1 MEWKKAHFETRPHKD
16 QYFILATASEML
28 NALLD
33 ESLTRLQKMLANKFV
48 GRCRGEV
55 EVLYRKLQYLDSMM
69 EEWMEL
75 QRQWIY
81 LENIFG
87 SADIASKMGAD
98 AKRFQQVDHLWKE
111 VMKNVNAN
119 PSVSKMVAGYQT
131 PHIGSHN
138 SLLFLNFNANY
149 LEIFKEQNR
158 ILEEI

>member
-1 MEWKKAHFETRPHKD
+1 
-16 QYFILATASEML
+16 
-28 NALLD
+28 
-33 ESLTRLQKMLANKFV
+33 
-48 GRCRGEV
+48 
-55 EVLYRKLQYLDSMM
+55 M

-87 SADIASKMGAD
+87 SADIAAKMGAD
-98 AKRFQQVDHLWKE
+98 AKRFQQVNNLWHE

-119 PSVSKMVAGYQT
+119 PSVSKMIAGYQT
-131 PHIGSHN
+131 PQTASTN

-149 LEIFKEQNR
+149 LEIFREQNR